1 MAGSPFLIVSKPVS
15 VTIASSPS
23 YIRDGGVITM
33 KIFENIINHKINTI
47 TGDELLKYANQF
59 KINVT
64 RTQAQKI
71 AEYLRG
77 RQVNIF
83 DSAQRASLIKEIAK
97 VTDVETA
104 REVNKLFVQFT
115 K

>member
-1 MAGSPFLIVSKPVS
+1 MRV
-15 VTIASSPS
+15 
-23 YIRDGGVITM
+23 

-47 TGDELLKYANQF
+47 TTNELLKYAQQF
-59 KINVT
+59 NITVKREHAKKV
-64 RTQAQKI
+64 

-83 DSAQRASLIKEIAK
+83 DPTERITLIKEIAK
-97 VTDVETA
+97 IAGPETA
-104 REVNKLFVQFT
+104 KEVNKMFNQFT